1 VDRSRIVVIMR
12 DQGSVR
18 LISTCV
24 SPTAHQAPLI
34 RALIGGAQ
42 PIMADGPLSP
52 TLYKEVGAGGSNY
65 EVRREPHT
73 PPTHLPI

>member
-1 VDRSRIVVIMR
+1 
-12 DQGSVR
+12 

-24 SPTAHQAPLI
+24 GPTAHQAPLI
-34 RALIGGAQ
+34 RALIGDAQ

-52 TLYKEVGAGGSNY
+52 VLYKKVGAGDLNY

-73 PPTHLPI
+73 PPIHLPT